1 MDYGNCWLESYII
14 GIVNF
19 LYLCEI
25 VIGIILKIV
34 FSLCKFVEFSFLI
47 LFYFWLIKE

>member
-1 MDYGNCWLESYII
+1 MDYGYCWLESYII

-25 VIGIILKIV
+25 VIIIILKLGLV
-34 FSLCKFVEFSFLI
+34 CLSL
-47 LFYFWLIKE
+47 